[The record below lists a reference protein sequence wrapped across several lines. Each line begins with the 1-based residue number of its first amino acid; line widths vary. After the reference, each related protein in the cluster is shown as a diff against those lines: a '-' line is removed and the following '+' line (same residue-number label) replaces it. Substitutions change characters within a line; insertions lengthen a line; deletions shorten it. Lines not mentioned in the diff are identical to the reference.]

1 MDIYWI
7 KEQKRCGPATVPDVV
22 SMVQSG
28 ELTPETR
35 GWHVGCE
42 GWMPLRDLPALID
55 FLNPREPEGETAS
68 EPVSTSDEATPG
80 SDREEALPPVP
91 VAEPDSEQHPDTFT
105 LRVNVYNPGAGVRLL
120 ARLVDMSLYS
130 TLVYAMIYM
139 LNVGYSPYLLLSSP
153 LFWLGMIAL
162 ETISL
167 RLFGTTPGKKLLN
180 IYVWELSQEG
190 FFGLSPMKAFFR
202 SFMVFI
208 GGLGM
213 MMYMLPL
220 IMGIISWFTLNR
232 RGATSWDLRGNTRPV
247 QFSRP
252 GAPRFVMAALVL
264 FCSLHCCSF
273 FLQPWL
279 PAWLDDLA
287 RQAPSQAATLRAMLH
302 ETMPPSS
309 AAPESAPVAPETE
322 FGSRF
327 LEL

>member
-35 GWHVGCE
+35 GWHAGCV
-42 GWMPLRDLPALID
+42 GWMPLRELPALID
-55 FLNPREPEGETAS
+55 FLNPREPEPA
-68 EPVSTSDEATPG
+68 EPSSPAPDFDATPQHEG
-80 SDREEALPPVP
+80 EETLPPVP
-91 VAEPDSEQHPDTFT
+91 AAEPDDEQQSDTIT

-120 ARLVDMSLYS
+120 ARLVDMALYS
-130 TLVYAMIYM
+130 TLAYAVMYM
-139 LNVGYSPYLLLSSP
+139 LKVGYSPYLLLSSP

-162 ETISL
+162 ETVSL
-167 RLFGTTPGKKLLN
+167 RMFGTTPGKKLLN
-180 IYVWELSQEG
+180 IYVWELSREG
-190 FFGLSPMKAFFR
+190 FTGLSPMKAFSR

-220 IMGIISWFTLNR
+220 IMGIISWFTLHR
-232 RGATSWDLRGNTRPV
+232 RGATSWDLRVNTRPV

-252 GAPRFVMAALVL
+252 SAPRYVMAALVL
-264 FCSLHCCSF
+264 FSCLHCCSF

-287 RQAPSQAATLRAMLH
+287 RQAPSQAATLRAMLRDA
-302 ETMPPSS
+302 MPSS
-309 AAPESAPVAPETE
+309 PASPQPTPAAPQPEP
-322 FGSRF
+322 GPRF